1 VKERKNKQY
10 GLAWEEKSKLT
21 NDDRKGG
28 SVYVSTGGSIL
39 ISVEAFRYS
48 QLRDD
53 LFPDETYKE
62 VWSWLDKELEARKAC
77 KTMVGILALAHRAD
91 CEKQLGVYLQKLMS
105 SSTLPSP
112 LDLQNKFES
121 REQGVPNVQVN
132 QPGI

>member
-1 VKERKNKQY
+1 LGSTLTVTLPRGFVSDNNHRGRQVDY
-10 GLAWEEKSKLT
+10 RHVIGSLEKKPQ
-21 NDDRKGG
+21 
-28 SVYVSTGGSIL
+28 
-39 ISVEAFRYS
+39 AFRYS